1 MVLLDLQGL
10 ETPASSDVASGGSTL
25 TVLGC
30 HSGKPEQPQCRTL
43 SLIDDADPRAG

>member
-10 ETPASSDVASGGSTL
+10 EAPAASDVASGGSTL

-30 HSGKPEQPQCRTL
+30 HSNKPSNL
-43 SLIDDADPRAG
+43 SVALCH